1 MAAQAQGEPQGLSLG
16 KRMVPLCVV
25 LLALLAGACTPRVE
39 GTVTNIDGEQVDL
52 AKYRGKVLVIV
63 NVASECG
70 YTPQYA
76 DLQALYAKYRD
87 RGVEVLAFPSNDFGG
102 QEPNDRA
109 AIKQFAQTEYGA
121 TFPMFDKV
129 HATGPEIAP
138 LFALLTTKALPEDK
152 RGPVKWNFEK
162 FVVDRSGKV
171 VARFP
176 SKVEPLDPQ
185 LTQAIESAL

>member
-1 MAAQAQGEPQGLSLG
+1 MKTRMWVGGL
-16 KRMVPLCVV
+16 PPV
-25 LLALLAGACTPRVE
+25 LAFTVALLAGACTPRVG
-39 GTVTNIDGEQVDL
+39 GTVTDIDGNAVDL
-52 AKYRGKVLVIV
+52 AATYRGKVLVIV

-76 DLQALYAKYRD
+76 DLQALYAKYKD
-87 RGVEVLAFPSNDFGG
+87 KGVEVLAFPSNDFGG

-129 HATGPEIAP
+129 HATGPDIAP
-138 LFALLTTKALPEDK
+138 LYAFMTTKALPEDK

-176 SKVEPLDPQ
+176 SKVEPLDPT
-185 LTQAIESAL
+185 LTKTIDALL

>member
-1 MAAQAQGEPQGLSLG
+1 MTSGEAGGAGLRARHVNASAALFA
-16 KRMVPLCVV
+16 
-25 LLALLAGACTPRVE
+25 LAICACTPRVE
-39 GTVTNIDGEQVDL
+39 GTVTDIDGAQVDL
-52 AKYRGKVLVIV
+52 ATTYRGKVLVVV

-76 DLQALYAKYRD
+76 DLQALYAKYKD

-109 AIKQFAQTEYGA
+109 AIKQFAQSEYGA

-129 HATGPEIAP
+129 HATGPEVAP
-138 LFALLTTKALPEDK
+138 LYAFLTSTKTLPEEQ

-162 FVVDRSGKV
+162 FVVDTSGKV
-171 VARFP
+171 VARFR

-185 LTQAIESAL
+185 LTQTIDGLL